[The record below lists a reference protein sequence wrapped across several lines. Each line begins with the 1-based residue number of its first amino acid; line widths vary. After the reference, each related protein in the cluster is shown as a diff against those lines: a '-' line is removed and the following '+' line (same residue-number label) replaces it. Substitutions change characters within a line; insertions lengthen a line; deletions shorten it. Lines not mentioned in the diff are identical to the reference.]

1 MSLGITAADGSD
13 RLGDRRLQQSA
24 LLTGIEVIV
33 RNLPEN

>member
-1 MSLGITAADGSD
+1 MTLGITAADGSD
-13 RLGDRRLQQSA
+13 RLDDRRLQQTA